1 MADTSSWQLA
11 ERGTLPG
18 TLDRNGPPGLARP
31 THAPPPAPGGTVD
44 DELFPPPLERYNADG
59 IPLPPEEDAEL
70 AAALREFAEARAELD
85 ELRRHG

>member
-1 MADTSSWQLA
+1 
-11 ERGTLPG
+11 
-18 TLDRNGPPGLARP
+18 
-31 THAPPPAPGGTVD
+31 VD

>member
-1 MADTSSWQLA
+1 
-11 ERGTLPG
+11 
-18 TLDRNGPPGLARP
+18 
-31 THAPPPAPGGTVD
+31 VD
-44 DELFPPPLERYNADG
+44 DELFPPPLERDNSDG